1 MDAISNETAK
11 KSNAEQVSSNAER
24 QARFKAN
31 KAFKSLP
38 PDVQQSIDR
47 LSDSPEEKA
56 NRTAIA
62 LNYQKMFPINVHR
75 GTGL

>member
-1 MDAISNETAK
+1 MDANSNETAK
-11 KSNAEQVSSNAER
+11 NSNAEQVSSNAER

-38 PDVQQSIDR
+38 PDVQLSIER

-56 NRTAIA
+56 LRTTNA
-62 LNYQKMFPINVHR
+62 LNYQKRIPNNDHR